1 VPFCGGPLYAAS
13 YLRKPRGGPPD
24 LPEAYAVRFSLCCG
38 QPGCRP
44 RVLPPSV
51 LFWGRRVYWAAV
63 FWVVPALRQGRTRG
77 YTVRRLQA
85 LFGLTRPTLARWCR
99 YFREQFAHSRDFQS
113 IRGRL
118 LPPVAVTKLPG
129 SLIER
134 FQQARGDHQ
143 ATLIACLRALSLN
156 P

>member
-1 VPFCGGPLYAAS
+1 VPFCGGPLHYAC
-13 YLRKPRGGPPD
+13 YERKPRGGPPD
-24 LPEAYAVRFSLCCG
+24 LPAAYAVRFSLCCG
-38 QPGCRP
+38 QPGCRR

-63 FWVVPALRQGRTRG
+63 FLVVSALRQGRTRG
-77 YTVRRLQA
+77 YTVRRLQV
-85 LFGLTRPTLARWCR
+85 LFGLTRPTLARWIR
-99 YFREQFAHSRDFQS
+99 YFREQFPHSRGFQS

-118 LPPVAVTKLPG
+118 LPQVAVKRLPG

-134 FQQARGDHQ
+134 FQKARGAYDL
-143 ATLIACLRALSLN
+143 ALLACLKALALG